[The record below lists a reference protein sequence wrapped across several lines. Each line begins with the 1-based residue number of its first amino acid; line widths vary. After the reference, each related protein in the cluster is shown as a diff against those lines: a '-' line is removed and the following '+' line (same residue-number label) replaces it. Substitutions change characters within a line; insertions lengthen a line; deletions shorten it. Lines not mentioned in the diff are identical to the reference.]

1 MAYIHV
7 KKVGD
12 KKYYTLRISYRDRT
26 GKIITKDL
34 ENLGSDLSA
43 INFDTLEKKYKKE
56 IRDSYKVLK
65 KFLESN
71 YYLEKAKKK
80 KLKKSEFFSIEQL
93 QEIEAIKIHF
103 ETKFLKLN
111 HLTKQEIYNLFLIK
125 FAVSSTGI
133 EGNTINLEQAHKLLT
148 DNILPK
154 DKTLREVHDLQNTK
168 EVFFNLLEKR
178 PRLNTATIFQVH
190 DDLLYNID
198 ARRGYRTHDIH
209 ILGQPFKPSPGR
221 YVKADMDLLL
231 QWFNT
236 HKHEIHPLTLA
247 IFFHHKFENI
257 HPFSDGNGR
266 TGRMLLNLIL
276 LQNNYPPLI
285 IPKALREKYLQVMS
299 AADKSLEKSLLS
311 VDMKGYHPLFQ
322 FVFIEFTKT
331 YWNTFLV

>member
-12 KKYYTLRISYRDRT
+12 KKYYTLRISYRDKT
-26 GKIITKDL
+26 GKIITQDL
-34 ENLGSDLSA
+34 GNLGSDLSA

-71 YYLEKAKKK
+71 YYLEKVKKK

-93 QEIEAIKIHF
+93 QEIEAIKINF

-111 HLTKQEIYNLFLIK
+111 PLTRQEIYDLFLIK

-154 DKTLREVHDLQNTK
+154 DKTLREVYDLQNTK
-168 EVFFNLLEKR
+168 KVFFDLLERKPVLTTETILWVHDNLLE
-178 PRLNTATIFQVH
+178 
-190 DDLLYNID
+190 NID
-198 ARRGYRTHDIH
+198 ARKGYRTHDIH
-209 ILGQPFKPSPGR
+209 IVGQPFKPSPGR

-231 QWFNT
+231 QSYN
-236 HKHEIHPLTLA
+236 KNKNKIHPLALA

-276 LQNNYPPLI
+276 LYQDYPPLI

-299 AADKSLEKSLLS
+299 AADKGLEKSLLS
-311 VDMKGYHPLFQ
+311 MNMKSYQSLFL
-322 FVFIEFTKT
+322 FVFTEFTKT